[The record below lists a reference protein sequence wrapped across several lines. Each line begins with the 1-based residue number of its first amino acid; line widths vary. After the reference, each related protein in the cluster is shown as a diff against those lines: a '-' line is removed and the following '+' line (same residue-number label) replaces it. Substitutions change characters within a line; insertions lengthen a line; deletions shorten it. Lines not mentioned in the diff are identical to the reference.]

1 MLGYFNYNA
10 HTTKPIEC
18 KLPQIIVDVKQSPRK
33 KSQSVSNRY
42 KKKRRKKGSKKR

>member
-18 KLPQIIVDVKQSPRK
+18 KLPQIILDVKQPLHK

-42 KKKRRKKGSKKR
+42 KKKRRKKRTKKR